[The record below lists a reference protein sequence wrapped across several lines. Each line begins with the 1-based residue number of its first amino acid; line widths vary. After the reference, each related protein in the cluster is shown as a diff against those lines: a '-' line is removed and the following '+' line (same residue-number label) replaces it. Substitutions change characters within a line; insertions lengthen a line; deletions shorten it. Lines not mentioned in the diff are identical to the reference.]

1 MHIAIAG
8 NIGSGKST
16 LTKMLAKRYGWKA
29 NFEPVDNNPYLADYY
44 KDMERWSFNLQIY
57 FLNKRFHDVVEI
69 SRSEQTIV
77 QDRTIFEDARIFAP
91 NLHDIGMMSDR
102 DFKNYTDLFDL
113 MISLVKLPDLMIYIK
128 SSIPTLVKHIEK
140 RGRDFEKSI
149 RIDYLQG
156 LNKRYEDWV
165 KDYKGRLI
173 IIDGDNLEFGENPE
187 DFRKVT
193 DLIDAELFGLFA
205 EKEED
210 DDEEE
215 EGDKDDEA
223 DNDEA
228 DEDREREKSSLR
240 WLQIQSSLDQWCD
253 NHGYKDT
260 SVNMPTLSNTLDI
273 PRYELTQFFAEYRH
287 TTFRIWL
294 SEIRLNAAKKMM
306 QDYPDYSND
315 IISSECGFSSRSY
328 LYKIFKE
335 KEGCTPNLW
344 RSKNCQL
351 SD

>member
-8 NIGSGKST
+8 NIGSGKTT

-128 SSIPTLVKHIEK
+128 SSIPTL
-140 RGRDFEKSI
+140 
-149 RIDYLQG
+149 
-156 LNKRYEDWV
+156 
-165 KDYKGRLI
+165 DYKGRLI
-173 IIDGDNLEFGENPE
+173 IIDGDTLEFADNPE

-193 DLIDAELFGLFA
+193 DLIDAELFGLF
-205 EKEED
+205 K
-210 DDEEE
+210 
-215 EGDKDDEA
+215 
-223 DNDEA
+223 
-228 DEDREREKSSLR
+228 
-240 WLQIQSSLDQWCD
+240 
-253 NHGYKDT
+253 
-260 SVNMPTLSNTLDI
+260 
-273 PRYELTQFFAEYRH
+273 
-287 TTFRIWL
+287 
-294 SEIRLNAAKKMM
+294 
-306 QDYPDYSND
+306 
-315 IISSECGFSSRSY
+315 
-328 LYKIFKE
+328 
-335 KEGCTPNLW
+335 
-344 RSKNCQL
+344 
-351 SD
+351 